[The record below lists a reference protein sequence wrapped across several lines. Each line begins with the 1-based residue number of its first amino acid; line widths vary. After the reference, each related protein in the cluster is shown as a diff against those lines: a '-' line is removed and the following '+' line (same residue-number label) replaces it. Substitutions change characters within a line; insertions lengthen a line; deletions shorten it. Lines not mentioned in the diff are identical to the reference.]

1 MPLSDSVLRHILDI
15 LREHLQV
22 PGVSFSRAGQVFES
36 GRSAQ
41 GDAVPF
47 LDGTLVPGFFLAEF
61 SQKEKSA
68 IAAAERIARVFDA
81 AGRADK
87 KPPAVSSQIL
97 LRGVFDLAVQL
108 DTKNKAV
115 VNYDRI
121 LQLNEQ
127 ILLAEG
133 LDGVLQVLMDTAR
146 DALNGMGSS
155 LLLVDPR
162 TGELYFNVVSGENEG
177 ELKEIRIPPG
187 KGIAGS
193 VVRTG
198 QPELIRDVVSDPR
211 TFQEVDQRLEQ
222 KTRDMIVSPLVAR
235 ERVIGVVEVINS
247 RSSGGFTSE
256 DLEFLTNIA
265 AHTSLLI
272 DNARNHDDLVKTN
285 HALDRKI
292 SELNAFSEV
301 SRVLNS
307 TLDPVEMR
315 RGLLRTLL
323 KIMRI
328 GYGSI
333 LIPDANGK
341 IAVSETRIGHEGV
354 SLDESS
360 PPVVYEQAADILLWM
375 KQNRE
380 PFFFMYSAGS
390 ETEGLAR
397 RFSRENPRGFSAE
410 EKPDLWVPVFAGDG
424 ETISFI
430 VALGDITFRRKQPSD
445 DLTFFKG
452 IMSLAYAAVRNVE
465 SYKQAV
471 ISQEREERIRRAFQ
485 KYVPGRVVEDVM
497 TQEESPT
504 PRSQKISVLFADIRN
519 FTQHAENR
527 EPRDLLEL
535 LNEFFEEMV
544 ECVSRGGGIVDKFMG
559 DSVMALFG
567 VPDPGTN
574 DAKQALITARD
585 MVSRLDVLNHKR
597 REEGRPEFQIGIG
610 LNAGPAVVGNMGAR
624 RRMDFT
630 AVGDTVN
637 LGARL
642 EQLTKVYRTRIL
654 FTEDMLREAPDA
666 VCREVDL
673 IQARGRT
680 QVTRVYQLAADPSEE
695 ALFAR
700 DRIAWDEMLKAYR
713 MRHFWDC
720 LQILI
725 NIKDDPLAEVFRL
738 RCEAYVKTAPPP
750 DWNGAFTVD
759 AAVL

>member
-1 MPLSDSVLRHILDI
+1 MPLSESVLKNILDI

-22 PGVSFSRAGQVFES
+22 PGVAFSRAGGLVYES
-36 GRSAQ
+36 GRQAQ
-41 GDAVPF
+41 GDAVTF
-47 LDGTLVPGFFLAEF
+47 LDGTIVPGLFLSEF

-68 IAAAERIARVFDA
+68 LAAAERIARVFESS
-81 AGRADK
+81 GRPARH
-87 KPPAVSSQIL
+87 PSAVSQAQL
-97 LRGVFDLAVQL
+97 LRSVFDLALQL
-108 DTKNKAV
+108 DARTRAV
-115 VNYDRI
+115 DNYDRI

-146 DALNGMGSS
+146 EALNGMGSS

-187 KGIAGS
+187 KGIAGG

-198 QPELIRDVVSDPR
+198 KPELIRDVAMDAR

-247 RSSGGFTSE
+247 RSLGGFTPE

-272 DNARNHDDLVKTN
+272 DNARNHDDLIKTN

-360 PPVVYEQAADILLWM
+360 PPVVYEQASDILLWM

-380 PFFFMYSAGS
+380 PFYFMYSSGS

-397 RFSRENPRGFSAE
+397 RFARENPRGFSAE

-424 ETISFI
+424 ETISFV

-485 KYVPGRVVEDVM
+485 RYVPGRVVEDVL
-497 TQEESPT
+497 TQEESPS
-504 PRSQKISVLFADIRN
+504 PRSQRISVLFADIRN
-519 FTQHAENR
+519 FTHHAENR
-527 EPRDLLEL
+527 EPRELLEL

-559 DSVMALFG
+559 DSIMALFG
-567 VPDPGTN
+567 VPDPGPA

-585 MVSRLDVLNHKR
+585 MVGRLEILNHKR
-597 REEGRPEFQIGIG
+597 REEGKPEFQIGIG
-610 LNAGPAVVGNMGAR
+610 LNTGNAIVGNMGAR

-630 AVGDTVN
+630 ALGDTVN

-642 EQLTKVYRTRIL
+642 EQLTKIYRARIL
-654 FTEDMLREAPDA
+654 FTEEMLREAPDA
-666 VCREVDL
+666 LCREVDL

-680 QVTRVYQLAADPSEE
+680 QVTRIYQLACDPAEE
-695 ALFAR
+695 EMFAR
-700 DRIAWDEMLKAYR
+700 NQEAWDEMLRAYR
-713 MRHFWDC
+713 ERHFWDC

-725 NIKDDPLAEVFRL
+725 NMKDDPLAEIFRQ
-738 RCEAYVKTAPPP
+738 RCESFVKTAPPE
-750 DWNGAFTVD
+750 DWNGAFTVGE
-759 AAVL
+759 AL

>member
-1 MPLSDSVLRHILDI
+1 MPLSDSLIQNLLEI
-15 LREHLQV
+15 LRDHLQV
-22 PGVSFSRAGQVFES
+22 PGVSFSRNGRRYEAGRE
-36 GRSAQ
+36 AH

-47 LDGTLVPGFFLAEF
+47 LDGTLNPGLYRSEF
-61 SQKEKSA
+61 SQKESSA
-68 IAAAERIARVFDA
+68 LTALERLGKLLETAARPARGPSA
-81 AGRADK
+81 LSQK
-87 KPPAVSSQIL
+87 LLLSS
-97 LRGVFDLAVQL
+97 VFDLALHL
-108 DTKNKAV
+108 DQKNRSV
-115 VNYDRI
+115 DNYDRI

-146 DALNGMGSS
+146 EALNGMGSS

-187 KGIAGS
+187 QGIAGS
-193 VVRTG
+193 VVRSG
-198 QPELIRDVVSDPR
+198 KPELIRDAAADARV
-211 TFQEVDQRLEQ
+211 FQEVDQKLEQ

-247 RSSGGFTSE
+247 RSTGGFTPE

-272 DNARNHDDLVKTN
+272 DNARNHDDLIKSN

-333 LIPDANGK
+333 LIPDPNGRHV
-341 IAVSETRIGHEGV
+341 VSETRIGHEGA
-354 SLDESS
+354 SLDDTA
-360 PPVVYEQAADILLWM
+360 PPVVYEQAQDVLLWM

-380 PFFFMYSAGS
+380 PFYFTASPGGD
-390 ETEGLAR
+390 TEGLTR
-397 RFSRENPRGFSAE
+397 RFIRENPRGFSPE

-430 VALGDITFRRKQPSD
+430 VSLGDITFRRKHPSD

-465 SYKQAV
+465 SYKKAV
-471 ISQEREERIRRAFQ
+471 VLQEREERIRRAFQ
-485 KYVPGRVVEDVM
+485 RYVPGRVVEDVL
-497 TQEESPT
+497 TQEESPS

-519 FTQHAENR
+519 FTHHAENR
-527 EPRDLLEL
+527 EPRELLEL

-559 DSVMALFG
+559 DSIMALFG
-567 VPDPGTN
+567 VPDPGTA
-574 DAKQALITARD
+574 DSRAALATARD
-585 MVSRLDVLNHKR
+585 MIGRLQVLNHRR
-597 REEGRPEFQIGIG
+597 REEGKPEFDIGIG
-610 LNAGPAVVGNMGAR
+610 LNTGMAIVGNMGAR

-630 AVGDTVN
+630 ALGDTVN

-642 EQLTKVYRTRIL
+642 EQLTKIYRARIL
-654 FTEDMLREAPDA
+654 FTEDMLREAPDS

-680 QVTRVYQLAADPSEE
+680 QVTRVYQLAADPAEEELIRGREE
-695 ALFAR
+695 A
-700 DRIAWDEMLKAYR
+700 WNEMLKAYR
-713 MRHFWDC
+713 LRHFWDC

-725 NIKDDPLAEVFRL
+725 SMKDDPLAEVFRL
-738 RCEAYVKTAPPP
+738 RCEAYVKTPPP
-750 DWNGAFTVD
+750 ESWNGAFTVE